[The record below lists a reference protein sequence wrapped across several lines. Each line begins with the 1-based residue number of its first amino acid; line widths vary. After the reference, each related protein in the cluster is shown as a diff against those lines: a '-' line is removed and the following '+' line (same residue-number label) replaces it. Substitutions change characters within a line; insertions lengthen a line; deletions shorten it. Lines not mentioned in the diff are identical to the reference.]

1 MLKLKCLPSAYLLQ
15 VLRTLML
22 SPEGTVLT
30 NESVCEIM
38 LSCFRICFE
47 SRLTGEWENF
57 INFMIINTPV
67 LTLFYNAYFQRRVCS
82 VNWQDVLS
90 DEIGRMWKEAVAAY
104 FNPALIPL
112 QIDWYTRF
120 YCIIKKK
127 KDWIC
132 YLFCVKT
139 NNLGLGAKMWK
150 EYFQNLT
157 SKSLN
162 LQQTQKTFY
171 SSFLTQTY
179 DISLMVVGV
188 LLSVVELCGIS
199 A

>member
-82 VNWQDVLS
+82 VN
-90 DEIGRMWKEAVAAY
+90 
-104 FNPALIPL
+104 
-112 QIDWYTRF
+112 
-120 YCIIKKK
+120 
-127 KDWIC
+127 
-132 YLFCVKT
+132 
-139 NNLGLGAKMWK
+139 
-150 EYFQNLT
+150 
-157 SKSLN
+157 
-162 LQQTQKTFY
+162 
-171 SSFLTQTY
+171 
-179 DISLMVVGV
+179 
-188 LLSVVELCGIS
+188 
-199 A
+199 